1 MKIAIVASLLVS
13 ASAFSIKQVRLQM
26 LQIAFQKAKSRSFHN
41 RLRRCK
47 RERLGKTYARFLR
60 PLPRAWLVPTR
71 TVNQQLLFLS
81 TTSWHYI
88 CSFAYLLNVSIPNSL

>member
-1 MKIAIVASLLVS
+1 
-13 ASAFSIKQVRLQM
+13 
-26 LQIAFQKAKSRSFHN
+26 
-41 RLRRCK
+41 
-47 RERLGKTYARFLR
+47 
-60 PLPRAWLVPTR
+60 VPTR